1 MPVKIR
7 LQRHGRKGVPFYHIV
22 VADARAP
29 RDGKYIEK
37 LGVYNPLTSPA
48 TIDLD
53 VDKAV
58 NWLKN
63 GAQPTDTTRAIL
75 SFKGVLYKK
84 HLDTGILKGS
94 ITAEVAGEK
103 FTQWEMQKASKILD
117 HTSSLKSTKEEEG
130 KKRFL
135 AEQKIKEDRT
145 TLNNARKLAELTASN
160 AELSAA
166 TLAENTSGLSTE
178 LPPVDSNTSA

>member
-37 LGVYNPLTSPA
+37 LGVYNPITVPA

-53 VDKAV
+53 VDKTV
-58 NWLKN
+58 TWLKN

-75 SFKGVLYKK
+75 SYKGVLYKK
-84 HLDTGILKGS
+84 HLDLGVTKGALS
-94 ITAEVAGEK
+94 SELAEEK
-103 FTQWEMQKASKILD
+103 FNSWKAQKEGKIIDHKTTVENSK
-117 HTSSLKSTKEEEG
+117 SEES
-130 KKRFL
+130 KKRF
-135 AEQKIKEDRT
+135 AQEQKVKEERAEA
-145 TLNNARKLAELTASN
+145 NNAKKLAALELANPSAVAESPADHGSEGTQQDAS
-160 AELSAA
+160 A
-166 TLAENTSGLSTE
+166 
-178 LPPVDSNTSA
+178 